1 MIDPERVLGTLTET
15 KIYKIKKNNSFSPQI
30 ISDSES
36 HLQSNLHF
44 EQTPL
49 AVIEWDMNFKVVKW
63 NQSAERIFGYSEEE
77 ALGKSAIE
85 LVVLPKDKEYVSKIF
100 NQLLLE
106 EGGKRSTNKNCRKDG
121 KIITCDWYNNPIVNE
136 KGELIG
142 VASLA
147 DDITKKEKNQKIQQ
161 ALYKIS
167 ESVHTIED
175 INELYKEIHSI
186 IKELMKADN
195 FYIALYNEA
204 TETITFPY
212 FVDEFD
218 SQPKERKLGRG
229 LTEYI
234 LRCGNNLL
242 IDAEEDIRL
251 RNVGETDLMGQ
262 PSEIWLGVALKIN
275 DKPIGVIVVQDYS
288 DKTTYGEEEK
298 QLLTYVSEQIASAIT
313 KKRNDEE
320 LKKYSEELQELN
332 ASKDKFFSIIAHD
345 LRSPFNGLLGLVSIL
360 KTEYDY
366 LTVGEQKSYIDEVY
380 NSISGMYELAEKLLD
395 WSRLQIGRQRFRI
408 ASIKLFNFINDIVS
422 TLSNNAKLK
431 NINLINDLNPDD
443 KVYADDPMLRTLFHN
458 LISNSIKF
466 TNSGGSITIK
476 SKQEDGDKLLVSVID
491 TGIGISEENISRLF
505 KIEDSFST
513 PGTNKENGTGL
524 GLLLCKD
531 IAEKHGSELIVQS
544 IPGKGSTFSIRLNS
558 KIAD

>member
-1 MIDPERVLGTLTET
+1 MIDPERVPGTLTET

-408 ASIKLFNFINDIVS
+408 ASIKLFNFIDDIVS

-513 PGTNKENGTGL
+513 PGTNKEKGTGL

-544 IPGKGSTFSIRLNS
+544 IPGKGTTFSIRLNS

>member
-1 MIDPERVLGTLTET
+1 MIDSSGVPGTLTEP
-15 KIYKIKKNNSFSPQI
+15 KIYKIKRNSSLSYQI
-30 ISDSES
+30 SSDS
-36 HLQSNLHF
+36 LNNFQSNLQF

-49 AVIEWDMNFKVVKW
+49 AVIEWDVNFEVVKW
-63 NQSAERIFGYSEEE
+63 NQSAERIFGYTEEE
-77 ALGKSAIE
+77 AKNKSAIE
-85 LVVLPKDKEYVSKIF
+85 LIVLPTDKEYVTKVF
-100 NQLLLE
+100 KQLISQ
-106 EGGKRSTNKNCRKDG
+106 EGGKRSTNKNRRKDE
-121 KIITCDWYNNPIVNE
+121 KIITCEWYNNPIINE
-136 KGELIG
+136 NGELIG
-142 VASLA
+142 IASLV
-147 DDITKKEKNQKIQQ
+147 DDITEKEKNQKIQQ

-167 ESVHTIED
+167 ESVNTIKD

-195 FYIALYNEA
+195 FYIALYNDA
-204 TETITFPY
+204 TETISFPY

-218 SQPKERKLGRG
+218 SQPHERKLGRG

-242 IDAEEDIRL
+242 IDADEDIRL
-251 RNVGETDLMGQ
+251 RKVGETDLMGQ

-275 DKPIGVIVVQDYS
+275 NKPIGVIVVQDYS

-345 LRSPFNGLLGLVSIL
+345 LRSPFNGLLGLANIL
-360 KTEYDY
+360 KNEFDY

-380 NSISGMYELAEKLLD
+380 NSISGMYELTEKLLD

-408 ASIKLFNFINDIVS
+408 ASIKLFYFINDIIS
-422 TLSNNAKLK
+422 TLSNIAKLK
-431 NINLINDLNPDD
+431 SIKIINELSPDD

-476 SKQEDGDKLLVSVID
+476 SKHEDGDKILVSVAD
-491 TGIGISEENISRLF
+491 TGIGISQENISRLF

-513 PGTNKENGTGL
+513 PGTNKEKGTGL
-524 GLLLCKD
+524 GLLLCKE
-531 IAEKHGSELIVQS
+531 IAEKHHSELIVQS
-544 IPGKGSTFSIRLNS
+544 ISGNGTTFSIRLNS
-558 KIAD
+558 KPED

>member
-1 MIDPERVLGTLTET
+1 MIDPERVPGTLTET

>member
-1 MIDPERVLGTLTET
+1 MIDPERVPGTLTET

-175 INELYKEIHSI
+175 INELYKEIHNI

-544 IPGKGSTFSIRLNS
+544 IPGKGTTFSIRLNS

>member
-1 MIDPERVLGTLTET
+1 MIDPERVPGTLTET

-408 ASIKLFNFINDIVS
+408 ASIKLFNFIDDIVS

-466 TNSGGSITIK
+466 TNSGGSITIN

-513 PGTNKENGTGL
+513 PGTNKEKGTGL

-544 IPGKGSTFSIRLNS
+544 IPGKGTTFSIRLNS

>member
-1 MIDPERVLGTLTET
+1 MIDPERVPGTLTET

-513 PGTNKENGTGL
+513 PGTNKEKGTGL

-544 IPGKGSTFSIRLNS
+544 IPGKGTTFSIRLNS

>member
-1 MIDPERVLGTLTET
+1 MIDPERVPGTLTET

-288 DKTTYGEEEK
+288 DKTTYGEEER

-395 WSRLQIGRQRFRI
+395 WSRLQIGRQGFRI
-408 ASIKLFNFINDIVS
+408 ASIKLFNFIDDIVS

-544 IPGKGSTFSIRLNS
+544 IPGKGTTFSIRLNS

>member
-1 MIDPERVLGTLTET
+1 MIDPERVPGTLTET

-175 INELYKEIHSI
+175 INELYKEIHNI

-395 WSRLQIGRQRFRI
+395 WSRLQIGRQGFRI
-408 ASIKLFNFINDIVS
+408 ASIKLFNFIDDIVS

-544 IPGKGSTFSIRLNS
+544 IPGKGTTFSIRLNS

>member
-1 MIDPERVLGTLTET
+1 MIDPEGVPGTLTET
-15 KIYKIKKNNSFSPQI
+15 KIYKIKKKSSFSPQI
-30 ISDSES
+30 ISDSENNF
-36 HLQSNLHF
+36 QSNLHL

-49 AVIEWDMNFKVVKW
+49 AVIEWDMNFNVVKW
-63 NQSAERIFGYSEEE
+63 NQSAERIFGYTEEE
-77 ALGKSAIE
+77 VLGKSAIE
-85 LVVLPKDKEYVSKIF
+85 LIVLPKDKEYVKQIF
-100 NQLLLE
+100 KQLILE

-136 KGELIG
+136 NGKLIG
-142 VASLA
+142 FASLA
-147 DDITKKEKNQKIQQ
+147 EDITKKEKNQKIQQ

-175 INELYKEIHSI
+175 INELYKEIHCI

-195 FYIALYNEA
+195 FYIALYNET
-204 TETITFPY
+204 TETISFPY

-275 DKPIGVIVVQDYS
+275 DKPIGVIVVQDYN
-288 DKTTYGEEEK
+288 DKITYGEEEK

-395 WSRLQIGRQRFRI
+395 WSRLQIGRQRFHI

-431 NINLINDLNPDD
+431 NINIINELNPDD

-466 TNSGGSITIK
+466 TNSGGCITIK
-476 SKQEDGDKLLVSVID
+476 SKQEDKDKLLVSVTD
-491 TGIGISEENISRLF
+491 TGVGISEENISRLF

-513 PGTNKENGTGL
+513 PGTNKEKGTGL
-524 GLLLCKD
+524 GLLLCKE
-531 IAEKHGSELIVQS
+531 IAEKHGSELFVQS
-544 IPGKGSTFSIRLNS
+544 IPGKGTTFSIRLNS
-558 KIAD
+558 KLAD